1 MRQRADGNHSRH
13 RQHLL
18 YDCLEKW
25 EWEGPQD
32 PWSSS
37 GDKGIFF
44 LVPVLLFIFSRILPL
59 PLFPAQDPTQNPLF
73 PAPDPTGML
82 CLLGFPLTVTTFQ
95 TFLGFDYLTLERKA
109 VSQPPLATGEILPEY
124 GDPCS
129 FHRRL

>member
-1 MRQRADGNHSRH
+1 MAITADTGSIYFMIVWRSGSGRVLRTRGAPQVTRAF
-13 RQHLL
+13 
-18 YDCLEKW
+18 
-25 EWEGPQD
+25 
-32 PWSSS
+32 
-37 GDKGIFF
+37 FF

-95 TFLGFDYLTLERKA
+95 TFLGFDYLALERKA